1 MKIFTFMI
9 KRSITSFKIYAFFI
23 LSILGLNANA
33 TVELSLSASS
43 NLSSVNTGNQ
53 FIYTLNYQV
62 SSLTVNGINVRA
74 NIALPTNLVP
84 FVISPFANSVEFDES
99 QVASVTYNSGTNEI
113 DIVFVNPIPA
123 GSTGQLQIKFKYLNG
138 VTPNTYAP
146 DLVATIDADNNLNI
160 GGGTGPVSSNIL
172 NVTAIANNQFTINK
186 NKTAG
191 GAIDDLTI
199 FQIGISSSSSSSAA
213 LHLSNPVL
221 VDTLPIGVDFVE
233 ATGFSGSS
241 APVYNA
247 GNRTITWTW
256 SSAFATSFSS
266 SAYVSVRYTS
276 PTFSIGNL
284 VCNTAYLFGE
294 IPVLPLG
301 TYSASN
307 KSGNVCFN
315 VETPTPGAA
324 CWGGG
329 ITAATAHW
337 MNKHILAGTSCN
349 WFSNGWYNSGN
360 TELDSVT
367 VIYNVD
373 KSIDFSQIK
382 VRPVY
387 DGFDSVA
394 PGSIE
399 VYYQTNSNPYVY
411 QGTYSSVTVAALS
424 GSTQNVNI
432 TLPPGEYVTKV
443 KFIVRG
449 NLPIGGSQDF
459 SYCGDSRTAALGA
472 KDGTPIQ
479 EGSTYNPSNIGDDG
493 TIVTNNSEGFYYFG
507 GTSNAYSNCNGSAEI
522 MIPQPVFGFTGKSI
536 INSDGNYRAS
546 DTITYQFS
554 TYLGGNVNATSV
566 IITDTLDSRL
576 NYVPGSSV
584 LYIDN
589 VPSSITPTI
598 TNDTIL
604 NWTLGTLTTG
614 KTYAIR
620 FQTVIEPGTPPT
632 GIHNRAYLNSSNGLF
647 NGVTDDVNVTVISAV
662 ALRAYK
668 GQNGCDP
675 SFVYYP
681 TTAIAQEAGPVNYK
695 ITIKN
700 LGNVAAKDLVMVD
713 VFPFIGDFRSSQW
726 FANLVSPVSISD
738 PSSTVYYTTTSNPC
752 LNDFNPATNPG
763 GCSTPSWTTTP
774 PMDIT
779 SVKAIKITRS
789 AVLPALDSIELTW
802 LMRAPVGTPINL
814 LMNNSIMYQASRAD
828 NSSQLLPTTPIMV
841 GMRTTCLPVL
851 GSLGDYVWIDANKNG
866 LQDEAA
872 SLGLNG
878 MKVYLY
884 GAGADNAIGGGDDVL
899 MDSTVS
905 AFDFYGN
912 PGYYKFIELASGK
925 YYVKFP
931 TAFNE
936 YLLSPV
942 TNQTAQTNG
951 NNDASLA
958 GGLSGI
964 VTINAAGA
972 GQDKDNTTIDAGYYP
987 LGSIGNYLWVDEN
1000 KNGLQDE
1007 SASNGINGLKVY
1019 LFRNMGAGMV
1029 LIDSTLTANDGSG
1042 NPGHYN
1048 FIIDESADY
1057 QVQFPLNYQ
1066 TKVLTTRNTSPGVNG
1081 NSDASVTTGLSPVF
1095 TMNLVNNSGV
1105 NRHNP
1110 TIDAGYKCDVN
1121 TPVISGNTNICTGEQ
1136 STFSSTTGFNY
1147 TYQWYKDNVLIP
1159 GAISSNYIA
1168 NTAGAYKII
1177 STDSGACS
1185 SNASNTLTIP
1195 AVHIPPT
1202 ANFTINNDNQCFGS
1216 HDFDFTN
1223 TSTSPGASVSYAWD
1237 FGDLTYSTDT
1247 NPSKTYGAE
1256 GSYHVKLIATNF
1268 YGCKDSITK
1277 SVYTGP
1283 PIANFSYTKNCDGTV
1298 TFHNLSSHANDY
1310 EWQFGNGFYCT
1321 NSTADITH
1329 PYGPGNYNVTLI
1341 SRNNGLCADT
1351 ITIPI
1356 HISPKLKAVFG
1367 IDSLGCTT
1375 VMQFNNYTD
1384 NADSLIWDFGV
1395 PLVTTDTSSANNPRF
1410 TYPADGTYTVTM
1422 IAITDENCTD
1432 TFTRVINVSSI
1443 GISPVANFTYAPL
1456 PGNCVTRFA
1465 FTNTSTNTSPLD
1477 DCYRWIFSDSS
1488 VIGIRDI
1495 NKSFAVAGVYPVTLI
1510 ARSTTNCY
1518 DTITQNVTVLANS
1531 GGPVVQFSPEDDE
1544 QCQFRNSFNFLN
1556 YSTFLG
1562 NGWTMNYHWDFG
1574 DGTQDLVNTFA
1585 FNKQY
1590 ASAGTYQV
1598 RLVGFGS
1605 NGCRDTAYQTIKV
1618 LPSPQLNFTADAA
1631 CGMRVEIVNN
1641 STGALSHFWDFGDG
1655 FYEENNNDTLYH
1667 TYLTQ
1672 GWKFINLSGVG
1683 NNGCP
1688 AEKNVGLMAAIG
1700 SMPQIHVTYDT
1711 IPCSNAIQFHNI
1723 SINAGHYTWNF
1734 GDGSPVSYEFNP
1746 AHAYAVAGNYTVIV
1760 IGSNGG
1766 SCFDAD
1772 TFVVAAPPGLGN
1784 PLPSARFNYT
1794 LSTCANI
1801 VQAVDISLNG
1811 AATNWFWDGVF
1822 MNWGPNF
1829 TISNPS
1835 IGGHT
1840 LTMVSI
1846 NGACRDTFSR
1856 FIQIQDIPVGRMVF
1870 DTNSCNRNV
1879 VFTADALNSETY
1891 SWNFGDAG
1899 SGSNTSTGPM
1909 ASHNF
1914 TANGDYIVSLTMTNN
1929 SGCSVTVQDTVTVNA
1944 SVGSVNSSFYFRNT
1958 ICNCVCSNKV
1968 QFFNTSSGTSNTY
1981 LWNFGDGN
1989 LSNQNSPNK
1998 GYADTGYFTVSLT
2011 AIDPS
2016 GCSSVSTAQVYVPST
2031 AQGPSAS
2038 FNTENPVQCL
2048 VGNSFNFT
2056 NTSQYLGAGWIPKYY
2071 WNFGDGTI
2079 DSTHSF
2085 IYNKHYASAGTYT
2098 VSLVA
2103 VGSENCYDTTT
2114 MIVQVIGGTC
2124 FGYARPIKVNFPHK
2138 DVLDFDKLKVD
2149 SKTSTGS
2156 TESLIQPQNAY
2167 VLYPNPNTG
2176 EFSIACKFLSRNTIV
2191 EVMDLL
2197 GRKVRVQIH
2206 MNLYENKI
2214 ELVCSDLSVGN
2225 YLVVITDEN
2234 VKPTHIR
2241 FNVSK

>member
-1 MKIFTFMI
+1 ML
-9 KRSITSFKIYAFFI
+9 FI
-23 LSILGLNANA
+23 LVFGFQSRAS
-33 TVELSLSASS
+33 VELSLSASS
-43 NLSSVNTGNQ
+43 NLSSVNTGSQ

-62 SSLTVNGINVRA
+62 SSLTDNGINVRA
-74 NIALPTNLVP
+74 NIQLPTNLVP

-99 QVASVTYNSGTNEI
+99 QVSSVSYNSGTNEI

-123 GSTGQLQIKFKYLNG
+123 GSTGQLQIRFKYLNG
-138 VTPNTYAP
+138 TTPNSYAP
-146 DLVATIDADNNLNI
+146 DLMATIDADNNLNP
-160 GGGTGPVSSNIL
+160 GGGTDAVSSNIL
-172 NVTAIANNQFTINK
+172 NITAIAANQFTINK

-191 GAIDDLTI
+191 GAIDDITI
-199 FQIGISSSSSSSAA
+199 YQIGISSASSSSAA
-213 LHLSNPVL
+213 LNLSNVVL
-221 VDTLPIGVDFVE
+221 VDTLPLGVDYVE

-241 APVYNA
+241 APVYNPSD
-247 GNRTITWTW
+247 RTITWTW
-256 SSAFATSFSS
+256 ASAFSTSFSS

-276 PTFSIGNL
+276 PTFSIGDL

-294 IPVLPLG
+294 IPVLPIG
-301 TYSASN
+301 TFSN
-307 KSGNVCFN
+307 SSKNGNICFN
-315 VETPTPGAA
+315 IETPTPGAS

-329 ITAATAHW
+329 ITAATAYW
-337 MNKHILAGTSCN
+337 MNKHILSGTNCN

-367 VIYNVD
+367 LTYDVD

-394 PGSIE
+394 PASIE
-399 VYYQTNSNPYVY
+399 VYYQTNMNSFVY
-411 QGTYSSVTVAALS
+411 EGTYSSTTIAGLS
-424 GSTQNVNI
+424 GKTQNISVS
-432 TLPPGEYVTKV
+432 LPSGEYITKV
-443 KFIVRG
+443 KFIVKG
-449 NLPIGGSQDF
+449 DLPIGGSQDF
-459 SYCGDSRTAALGA
+459 SYCGDSRTSAMGA
-472 KDGTPIQ
+472 KDGSPIV
-479 EGSTYNPSNIGDDG
+479 EGTTYNPSNIGDDG
-493 TIVTNNSEGFYYFG
+493 TIVTNHSEGAYYFG
-507 GTSNAYSNCNGSAEI
+507 GSMNTYANCNGSAEI
-522 MIPQPVFGFTGKSI
+522 MIPQPVFGFTNKSI

-554 TYLGGNVNATSV
+554 TYLGGNVNANSV
-566 IITDTLDSRL
+566 VITDTLDSRL
-576 NYVPGSSV
+576 TYVPGSSV

-589 VPSSITPTI
+589 VASGLTPTL

-604 NWTLGTLTTG
+604 NWSLGTLTTG

-620 FQTVIEPGTPPT
+620 FQAVIEPGTPPA

-647 NGVTDDVNVTVISAV
+647 NGVTDEVDVTVISAV

-675 SFVYYP
+675 TYVYYP

-700 LGNVAAKDLVMVD
+700 LGNVAAKDLVLVD
-713 VFPFIGDFRSSQW
+713 VFPFIGDFRGSQW
-726 FANLVSPVSISD
+726 FANLVGPVSISD
-738 PSSTVYYTTTSNPC
+738 PSSSVFYTTTNNPC
-752 LNDFNPATNPG
+752 LSDFTPATNPG
-763 GCSTPSWTTTP
+763 GCSNPVWTSTA

-789 AVLPALDSIELTW
+789 AVLPALDSIVLTW
-802 LMRAPVGTPINL
+802 QMRAPVGTPINL

-841 GMRTTCLPVL
+841 GMRTTCTPVL

-866 LQDEAA
+866 LQDEAS

-878 MKVYLY
+878 MKIYLY
-884 GAGADNAIGGGDDVL
+884 GAGPDMAIGGGDDVL
-899 MDSTVS
+899 LDSTVS
-905 AFDFYGN
+905 GNDFYGN

-925 YYVKFP
+925 YYVQFP
-931 TAFNE
+931 TAYNE

-942 TNQTAQTNG
+942 SIQTDQTNG
-951 NNDASLA
+951 NNDASLS
-958 GGLSGI
+958 GGLSGLI
-964 VTINAAGA
+964 TINATGS

-987 LGSIGNYLWVDEN
+987 LGSIGNYVWVDTN
-1000 KNGLQDE
+1000 KNGLQNE
-1007 SASNGINGLKVY
+1007 SASNGINGLKIY
-1019 LFRNMGAGMV
+1019 LYRNMGSGMV
-1029 LIDSTLTANDGSG
+1029 LIDSTITANDGSG
-1042 NPGHYN
+1042 NPGYYN

-1066 TKVLTTRNTSPGVNG
+1066 TKVLTSRNTSPGVNG
-1081 NSDASVTTGLSPVF
+1081 NSDASQSTGLSPVF

-1110 TIDAGYKCDVN
+1110 TIDAGYKCNVP
-1121 TPVISGNTNICTGEQ
+1121 TPVVSGNTNICTGG
-1136 STFSSTTGFNY
+1136 STSLTSTTGTNF
-1147 TYQWYKDNVLIP
+1147 TYQWYKNNVLIS
-1159 GAISSNYIA
+1159 GANAATYVANAAGNY
-1168 NTAGAYKII
+1168 KVV
-1177 STDSGACS
+1177 STDSGGCS
-1185 SNASNTLTIP
+1185 SNSSNTLTVAI
-1195 AVHIPPT
+1195 VNNPPV
-1202 ANFTINNDNQCFGS
+1202 ADFVVNNDNQCFGG
-1216 HDFDFTN
+1216 HTFHFTN
-1223 TSTSPGASVSYAWD
+1223 QSSSPGASVSYLWNFD
-1237 FGDLTYSTDT
+1237 DLTSSTDT
-1247 NPSKTYGAE
+1247 NPTKTYVSE
-1256 GSYHVKLIATNF
+1256 GTYQVKLIATNF
-1268 YGCKDSITK
+1268 YGCKDSISKT
-1277 SVYTGP
+1277 VHAGP
-1283 PIANFSYTKNCDGTV
+1283 PIANFSYTRNCDGTV
-1298 TFHNLSSHANDY
+1298 TFHNLSSFGNDF

-1329 PYGPGNYNVTLI
+1329 QYGPGDYNVSLI
-1341 SRNNGLCADT
+1341 ARNNGLCADT
-1351 ITIPI
+1351 ITMPI
-1356 HISPKLKAVFG
+1356 HVSPKLKAVFG

-1375 VMQFNNYTD
+1375 IMQFNNYTD

-1395 PLVTTDTSSANNPRF
+1395 PSVSTDTSSLNNPRYE
-1410 TYPADGTYTVTM
+1410 YPSNGTYTVTM

-1432 TFTRVINVSSI
+1432 TFTRTVNVSSVGVMPI
-1443 GISPVANFTYAPL
+1443 ANFTYAPL

-1465 FTNTSTNTSPLD
+1465 FTNTSSNTSPTE

-1488 VIGIRDI
+1488 VIGMRDV
-1495 NKSFAVAGVYPVTLI
+1495 NKSFALAGVYPVSLI

-1518 DTITQNVTVLANS
+1518 DTLTQNVTVLANS
-1531 GGPVVQFSPEDDE
+1531 GGPVVQFVADDDE
-1544 QCQFRNSFNFLN
+1544 QCRYQNSFNFLN
-1556 YSTFLG
+1556 YSNYLG

-1590 ASAGTYQV
+1590 DTAGTYTV

-1605 NGCRDTAYQTIKV
+1605 NGCRDTAYQTIRV
-1618 LPSPQLNFTADAA
+1618 LPTPELNFTADAA
-1631 CGMRVEIVNN
+1631 CGMRVEIVNS

-1672 GWKFINLSGVG
+1672 GWKFINLSGTG
-1683 NNGCP
+1683 NNGCR
-1688 AEKNVGLMAAIG
+1688 AEQNVGLMAAIG
-1700 SMPQIHVTYDT
+1700 SMPQIQVTYDT
-1711 IPCSNAIQFHNI
+1711 IPCSNAIQFHNT

-1734 GDGSPVSYEFNP
+1734 GDGSPISHEFSP

-1772 TFVVAAPPGLGN
+1772 TFVVAAPAGFGN
-1784 PLPSARFNYT
+1784 PLPSAHFNYT
-1794 LSTCANI
+1794 LTTCNNI
-1801 VQAVDISLNG
+1801 VQATDVSVNG
-1811 AATNWFWDGVF
+1811 AAANWFWDGNF
-1822 MNWGPNF
+1822 ISWGPNF
-1829 TISNPS
+1829 SLSNPTV
-1835 IGGHT
+1835 GGHT
-1840 LTMVSI
+1840 LTLISF

-1856 FIQIQDIPVGRMVF
+1856 FIQIQDIPSGRMLA

-1879 VFTADALNSETY
+1879 VFTADALNAETY
-1891 SWNFGDAG
+1891 TWNFGDMG
-1899 SGSNTSTGPM
+1899 SGSNTSSGPM
-1909 ASHNF
+1909 TSHNF
-1914 TANGDYIVSLTMTNN
+1914 SANGDYIVSLNMSNN
-1929 SGCSVTVQDTVTVNA
+1929 AGCTVTVQDTITVLASAGTVNA
-1944 SVGSVNSSFYFRNT
+1944 SFYFRNT

-1968 QFFNTSSGTSNTY
+1968 QFFNTSTGSSNTY
-1981 LWNFGDGN
+1981 IWNFGDGN
-1989 LSNQNSPNK
+1989 VSNQNSPNK

-2031 AQGPSAS
+2031 AKGPSAS

-2056 NTSQYLGAGWIPKYY
+2056 NTSQYLGTGWIPKYY
-2071 WNFGDGTI
+2071 WDFGDGTV

-2085 IYNKHYASAGTYT
+2085 IFNKHYASAGTYT

-2124 FGYARPIKVNFPHK
+2124 FGYARPLVVNFPNK
-2138 DVLDFDKLKVD
+2138 DVKDFDLLRDDNLNTTGV
-2149 SKTSTGS
+2149 SEEAIRSTN
-2156 TESLIQPQNAY
+2156 QY
-2167 VLYPNPNTG
+2167 VLYPNPNAG
-2176 EFSIACKFLSRNTIV
+2176 EFSISCKKLNRKTKI
-2191 EVMDLL
+2191 EVLDLL
-2197 GRKVRVQIH
+2197 GRSIPVNVK
-2206 MNLYENKI
+2206 MDFYENKI
-2214 ELVCSDLSVGN
+2214 ELVCGDLSVGN
-2225 YLVVITDEN
+2225 YLVIISDDED
-2234 VKPTHIR
+2234 KPRHIR